1 LTISGLDELECKFFS
16 LELFTMTNKNKAVL
30 RLAVRTAIY
39 SGLIL
44 APVASFALGL
54 APTKLVVSHTY
65 YTGTTNPI
73 TAGVTQLPGKTAG
86 TPSTAIAGSGYTTVW
101 KNTTPDG
108 SFGITSPWYLSTV
121 NAANGATISTVNLT
135 AYAASQGVNYVT
147 SFSSKSEGA
156 LNFSTDGSS
165 LSLIGYNSTVG
176 NLDISNSNTPG
187 LIDTTN
193 PTYGFNSATYRTIA
207 QLNSNGTVNYLFTD
221 AYSGNNGRAAILDNK
236 TGTYYLA
243 GNAGNSGTSPANAT
257 LCALSA
263 NTGVQALPA
272 NGSTTTST
280 VVGALQGGG
289 AGCTATGY
297 QYGYSV
303 SQYSYKGV
311 VNPADK
317 TGKDDNF
324 RGLTHYNNT
333 LYVTK
338 GSGSNGINT
347 VFQVGNGNDFD
358 TLGTTS
364 PIFVLPGFPT
374 SPAKTVTPVNY
385 PFALWFANPT
395 TLYVAD
401 EGNGA
406 YPFAATGNEG
416 LQKWILNTTT
426 GTWSLAYTLT
436 AGLNLGVNYT
446 VSGTAPDGT
455 AGAYIT
461 APSGLRQLTGLA
473 NPNNGTVT
481 FYATTATV
489 SNSGDNGAD
498 PNQLVTITDNV
509 ATTSLPASE
518 KFRVLQT
525 ATFGEVLRGVAVL
538 PATSFLLP

>member
-1 LTISGLDELECKFFS
+1 MI
-16 LELFTMTNKNKAVL
+16 NKNKAVL
-30 RLAVRTAIY
+30 RQAVRTAIY

-44 APVASFALGL
+44 APAVSFAVGL
-54 APTKLVVSHTY
+54 APTKLVVSHSY
-65 YTGTTNPI
+65 YTGTINPI

-86 TPSTAIAGSGYTTVW
+86 TLSTAVADSSYTSVW
-101 KNTTPDG
+101 QNTTPDG
-108 SFGITSPWYLSTV
+108 SFGVTSPWYLSTV
-121 NAANGATISTVNLT
+121 NAANGATISTIDLT
-135 AYAASQGVNYVT
+135 AVAAAQNVHYVT

-156 LNFSTDGSS
+156 LNFSSDGSS
-165 LSLIGYNSTVG
+165 LSLIGYNSTAG

-187 LIDTTN
+187 LTDTTN
-193 PTYGFNSATYRTIA
+193 PTYGFNSPTYRTIA
-207 QLNSNGTVNYLFTD
+207 QLNSNGTVNFLFTD
-221 AYSGNNGRAAILDNK
+221 AYSGNNGRAAILDNS

-243 GNAGNSGTSPANAT
+243 GNAGNSGTGPTNAT
-257 LCALSA
+257 LCALSE

-280 VVGALQGGG
+280 VVGALQGGA

-303 SQYSYKGV
+303 SQYSYNGV

-324 RGLTHYNNT
+324 RGLTLYNNT
-333 LYVTK
+333 LYSTK

-358 TLGTTS
+358 TLGASS
-364 PIFVLPGFPT
+364 PITVLPGFPT

-385 PFALWFANPT
+385 PFAIWFANPT

-401 EGNGA
+401 EGNGK

-416 LQKWILNTTT
+416 LQKWVLNTTT
-426 GTWSLAYTLT
+426 NTWSLAYTLT
-436 AGLNLGVNYT
+436 AGLNLGTNYT
-446 VSGTAPDGT
+446 VSGTAQDGT
-455 AGAYIT
+455 TGSYT
-461 APSGLRQLTGLA
+461 AAPGGLRQLTGVA
-473 NPNNGTVT
+473 NPNGTVT

-498 PNQLVTITDNV
+498 PNQLVTITDNI

-518 KFRVLQT
+518 HFRVLQT
-525 ATFGEVLRGVAVL
+525 AAFGEVLRGVAVL
-538 PATSFLLP
+538 PTTSFLLP